1 LGGLDYGISL
11 WHLRV
16 LCNNPFDGGGG
27 YTPEQVGDMTPDQVY
42 FRLCNVDFL
51 RDRKTGR
58 IKKVDTLALANFAD
72 SNGYIKGR
80 AADGTPLL
88 LPYALPQR
96 KS

>member
-1 LGGLDYGISL
+1 MRL
-11 WHLRV
+11 

-42 FRLCNVDFL
+42 FRLCDIKFL
-51 RDRKTGR
+51 KTRKSGR
-58 IKKVDTLALANFAD
+58 TAKVDTLALANFAD
-72 SNGYIKGR
+72 AAGYIKGR